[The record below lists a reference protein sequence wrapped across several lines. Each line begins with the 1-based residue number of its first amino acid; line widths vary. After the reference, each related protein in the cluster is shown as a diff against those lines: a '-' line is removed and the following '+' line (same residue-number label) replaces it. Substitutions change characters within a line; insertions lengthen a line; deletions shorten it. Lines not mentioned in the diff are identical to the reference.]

1 MQNQLHRHYILL
13 LGLETPWKVAN
24 VDLQIEASRVVI
36 QVEHNGTQEPCI
48 ECAKNCNIK
57 DHAAVRQWRH
67 LDTMNFETVI
77 KARTPRTN
85 CVEYGV
91 KTVAV
96 PWAEKSF
103 LRGHNYITLLNDLD
117 GGRVLD
123 VVPERT
129 EKACRELIVKAL
141 PTDWSRF
148 KIEAIAMDM

>member
-1 MQNQLHRHYILL
+1 MGSL
-13 LGLETPWKVAN
+13 T
-24 VDLQIEASRVVI
+24 
-36 QVEHNGTQEPCI
+36 QVSGGMPSLT
-48 ECAKNCNIK
+48 A
-57 DHAAVRQWRH
+57 
-67 LDTMNFETVI
+67 L
-77 KARTPRTN
+77 
-85 CVEYGV
+85 
-91 KTVAV
+91 AV

-148 KIEAIAMDM
+148 KIEAIAMDMWPAFRNAATDLFKESEIVYDRFHVAKYLGDAVDQVRRAEQKT